1 VWYFSI
7 PYEKLDYSAHHQL
20 IKKIGGSPKF
30 AVRGQIASS
39 GNNYSLFEKLF
50 KNMVGYLGSM

>member
-1 VWYFSI
+1 MKNWI
-7 PYEKLDYSAHHQL
+7 IQL
-20 IKKIGGSPKF
+20 IISLSKKIGGSPKF